1 LKILVSWLRELVDVP
16 VTPAKLASDLHM
28 AGFEV
33 ASVEP
38 PPGAPADGDDAVID
52 LEITANRPDCLSV
65 LGIAREVATLY
76 DTLLKMPS
84 LSILGR
90 AERGQVA
97 NLRVTIEDAARCPR
111 YCAALAEV
119 QIAPS
124 PAWMQHRL
132 AAAGVRAINNIV
144 DITNYA
150 LLEFGH
156 PMHAFDFER
165 LGGHELRIRAGRTG
179 ERVTTLD
186 GQDRALMPD
195 ILVIADATRPQ
206 AIGGVMGGRESEVCD
221 ATRLIAF
228 ESAWFEP
235 TGIRRTSRR
244 LGLSTEASYR
254 FERGADI
261 EAPPV
266 ALARACALLEETGA
280 GHVLPGFVD
289 AYPAKRGRRL
299 VEIDTTRVAQ
309 VLGADVPTSEITRTL
324 EGLGFGVVPQASPS
338 DQASPV
344 SLAAERGTC
353 LSVSVPSWR
362 IDVGRDVDLIEEIA
376 RHFGYDRLPTSFP
389 TLEQTP
395 AEPDA
400 RLERDR
406 LVRRLA
412 ASAGFAEAVTFSFIE
427 RGAALSFAN
436 AADLVD
442 ILNPLS
448 EQFAVLRPSL
458 LPGLV
463 DAVAHNLRRGQE
475 DARLF
480 ELGTVFN
487 TEGGERRRVALA
499 WVGAGAASHWSGSGR
514 PVDFF
519 DMKGAVELIAAG
531 IGVAIELRSAER
543 TYLVRG
549 RSAAVCVADAESR
562 AVGIL
567 GQLAPPLTA
576 ARDMPLHAEV
586 YVAEVDVDAMA
597 EVAASP
603 LMFSSVPPPRHP
615 AVVRDI
621 SIIVDDTLPAAVVR
635 GTIHAAAPATLVR
648 VREFDRYQG
657 KGVPEGRVSLS
668 YRFTFQAPD
677 RTLTDADVQRAM
689 TDIVQ
694 ALIREH
700 RAVQR

>member
-38 PPGAPADGDDAVID
+38 PPGAPVDGDDAVID

-76 DTLLKMPS
+76 DTLLKMPR
-84 LSILGR
+84 LSTLG
-90 AERGQVA
+90 AAQGGQVG

-206 AIGGVMGGRESEVCD
+206 AIGGVMGGRESEVSD
-221 ATRLIAF
+221 ATRLIAL

-261 EAPPV
+261 EAPPI

-280 GHVLPGFVD
+280 GHVLSGFVD
-289 AYPAKRGRRL
+289 AYPAKRERRL

-309 VLGADVPTSEITRTL
+309 VLGAQVPTSEITRTL
-324 EGLGFGVVPQASPS
+324 EGLGFGVVPQAATT

-344 SLAAERGTC
+344 DLVTARGTC
-353 LSVSVPSWR
+353 LSVTVPSWR

-376 RHFGYDRLPTSFP
+376 RHFGYDRLPTTFP

-395 AEPDA
+395 AEPDP
-400 RLERDR
+400 RLQRDR

-427 RGAALSFAN
+427 RGAALSFAD
-436 AADLVD
+436 ASDLVD

-499 WVGAGAASHWSGSGR
+499 WVGAGTASHWSGSGR

-531 IGVAIELRSAER
+531 IGVAVELRPAER
-543 TYLVRG
+543 GYLVRG
-549 RSAAVCVADAESR
+549 RSAAVLVGGAESR
-562 AVGIL
+562 AIGVL
-567 GQLAPPLTA
+567 GQLAPALTA

-586 YVAEVDVDAMA
+586 YVAEVDVDALA
-597 EVAASP
+597 DVAASP

>member
-1 LKILVSWLRELVDVP
+1 MKILVSWLRELVDVP

-38 PPGAPADGDDAVID
+38 PPGAPVDGDDAVID

-76 DTLLKMPS
+76 DTLLKMPR
-84 LSILGR
+84 LSTLGAAQGGR
-90 AERGQVA
+90 VG

-119 QIAPS
+119 QIGPS

-150 LLEFGH
+150 LLELGH

-179 ERVTTLD
+179 ERLTTLD

-195 ILVIADATRPQ
+195 ILVIADATRAQ
-206 AIGGVMGGRESEVCD
+206 AIGGVMGGRESEVSD
-221 ATRLIAF
+221 ATRLIAL

-261 EAPPV
+261 EAPPI

-289 AYPAKRGRRL
+289 AYPAKRERRL

-309 VLGADVPTSEITRTL
+309 VLGAHVPTSEITRTL
-324 EGLGFGVVPQASPS
+324 EGLGFGVVPQAATT

-344 SLAAERGTC
+344 DLVTARGTC
-353 LSVSVPSWR
+353 LSVTVPSWR
-362 IDVGRDVDLIEEIA
+362 IDVARDVDLIEEIA
-376 RHFGYDRLPTSFP
+376 RHFGYDRLPTTFP

-395 AEPDA
+395 AEPDP
-400 RLERDR
+400 RLQRDR

-427 RGAALSFAN
+427 RGAALSFA
-436 AADLVD
+436 AASDLVD

-499 WVGAGAASHWSGSGR
+499 WVGAGTASHWSGSGR

-531 IGVAIELRSAER
+531 IGVAVELRPAER
-543 TYLVRG
+543 GYLVRG
-549 RSAAVCVADAESR
+549 RSAAVLVGGAESR
-562 AVGIL
+562 AIGVL
-567 GQLAPPLTA
+567 GQLAPALTA

-586 YVAEVDVDAMA
+586 YVAEVDVDALA
-597 EVAASP
+597 DVAASP

-700 RAVQR
+700 GAVQR

>member
-38 PPGAPADGDDAVID
+38 PPGAPVDGDDAVID

-76 DTLLKMPS
+76 DTLLKMPR
-84 LSILGR
+84 LSTLGAAQGGR
-90 AERGQVA
+90 VG

-119 QIAPS
+119 QIGPS

-150 LLEFGH
+150 LLELGH

-179 ERVTTLD
+179 ERLTTLD

-195 ILVIADATRPQ
+195 ILVIADATRAQ
-206 AIGGVMGGRESEVCD
+206 AIGGVMGGRESEVSD
-221 ATRLIAF
+221 ATRLIAL

-261 EAPPV
+261 EAPPI

-289 AYPAKRGRRL
+289 AYPAKRERRL

-309 VLGADVPTSEITRTL
+309 VLGAHVPTSEITRTL
-324 EGLGFGVVPQASPS
+324 EGLGFGVVPQAATT

-344 SLAAERGTC
+344 DLVTARGTC
-353 LSVSVPSWR
+353 LSVTVPSWR
-362 IDVGRDVDLIEEIA
+362 IDVARDVDLIEEIA
-376 RHFGYDRLPTSFP
+376 RHFGYDRLPTTFP

-395 AEPDA
+395 AEPDP
-400 RLERDR
+400 RLQRDR

-427 RGAALSFAN
+427 RGAALSFA
-436 AADLVD
+436 AASDLVD

-499 WVGAGAASHWSGSGR
+499 WVGAGTASHWSGSGR

-531 IGVAIELRSAER
+531 IGVAVELRPAER
-543 TYLVRG
+543 GYLVRG
-549 RSAAVCVADAESR
+549 RSAAVLVGGAESR
-562 AVGIL
+562 AIGVL
-567 GQLAPPLTA
+567 GQLAPALTA

-586 YVAEVDVDAMA
+586 YVAEVDVDALA
-597 EVAASP
+597 DVAASP

-700 RAVQR
+700 GAVQR